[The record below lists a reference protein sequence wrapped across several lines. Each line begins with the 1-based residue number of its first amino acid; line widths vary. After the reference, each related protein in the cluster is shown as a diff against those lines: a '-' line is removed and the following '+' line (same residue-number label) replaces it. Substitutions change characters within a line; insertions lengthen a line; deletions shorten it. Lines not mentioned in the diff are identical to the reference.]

1 MGGNV
6 LSGSQ
11 AVLGV
16 IGGSG
21 LYSMKS
27 LERVRE
33 VEIPTPFGAPSD
45 TITLGVLSGLP
56 VAFIPRHGR
65 EHRLLPGEIPFRANV
80 YALKTLG
87 VEWVVS
93 VSAVGSLR
101 EEIRPLD
108 FVVPDQLID
117 RTWGRDSTFFGR
129 GVVAHVPFGDPFCA
143 DLSAMLATAAGE
155 ADATVHRGGTCVVI
169 EGPAFSTRAESL
181 LYRSW
186 GASVVG
192 MTALPEAKLAREAE
206 LCYAML
212 ACATDYDVWHTT
224 AEPVNVQL
232 VVERLQ
238 KNVAQAQRIVEA
250 LAPLLTS
257 ATCSSAKVLSQA
269 LMTDL
274 RRTDDIGQHP

>member
-1 MGGNV
+1 M
-6 LSGSQ
+6 
-11 AVLGV
+11 LGV

-21 LYSMKS
+21 LYSMQS

-33 VEIPTPFGAPSD
+33 VEIATPFGPPSD
-45 TITLGVLSGLP
+45 AITLGMLSGLP

-65 EHRLLPGEIPFRANV
+65 GHRLLPGEIPFRANV
-80 YALKTLG
+80 YALKALG

-117 RTWGRDSTFFGR
+117 RTWGRDSTFFGK
-129 GVVAHVPFGDPFCA
+129 GVVAHVPFGDPFCP
-143 DLSAMLATAAGE
+143 DLSSMLATAAGQ

-169 EGPAFSTRAESL
+169 EGPAFSTRAESH

-212 ACATDYDVWHTT
+212 ACATDYDVWHAT
-224 AEPVNVQL
+224 AEPVNAQL
-232 VVERLQ
+232 VVERLR
-238 KNVAQAQRIVEA
+238 KNVAQAQRVVEA
-250 LAPLLTS
+250 LPPLLTS
-257 ATCSSAKVLSQA
+257 ATCSSAKVLGQA

-274 RRTDDIGQHP
+274 RRMDNIGRQPLETIIGNHT